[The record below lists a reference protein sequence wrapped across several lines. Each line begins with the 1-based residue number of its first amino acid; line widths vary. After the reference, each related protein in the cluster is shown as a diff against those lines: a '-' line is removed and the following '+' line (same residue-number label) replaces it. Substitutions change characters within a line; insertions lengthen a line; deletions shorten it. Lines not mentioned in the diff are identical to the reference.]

1 MEYNK
6 LDLLKERQLDFFPL
20 HFSLFPIDDKIIY
33 TEKDNILDWIRSKL
47 AGRFA
52 LLKSVSI
59 DSEQRLK
66 SRFTVGFERSS
77 ELTYFMIACP
87 FLRRP

>member
-20 HFSLFPIDDKIIY
+20 HFSLFQIDDKIIY
-33 TEKDNILDWIRSKL
+33 SDKNNILDWIRIKL
-47 AGRFA
+47 TGRFA
-52 LLKSVSI
+52 LLKSVNI
-59 DSEQRLK
+59 DVEQRLK

-87 FLRRP
+87 FLRR